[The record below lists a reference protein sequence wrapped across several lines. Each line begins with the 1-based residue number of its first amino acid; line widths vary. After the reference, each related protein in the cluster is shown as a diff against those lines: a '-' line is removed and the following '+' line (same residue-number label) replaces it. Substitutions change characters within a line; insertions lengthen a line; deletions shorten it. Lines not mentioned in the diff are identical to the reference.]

1 MHNGGIKM
9 SRENY
14 WRISHGYEPHEPT
27 NTFSFY
33 KKPFCFA
40 KAFTK
45 LLEKFDQNP
54 FFKIQRESFN

>member
-1 MHNGGIKM
+1 MP
-9 SRENY
+9 RENY
-14 WRISHGYEPHEPT
+14 WRISYGHEPKEPT

-45 LLEKFDQNP
+45 LLRKVQS
-54 FFKIQRESFN
+54 KMLRRKKV